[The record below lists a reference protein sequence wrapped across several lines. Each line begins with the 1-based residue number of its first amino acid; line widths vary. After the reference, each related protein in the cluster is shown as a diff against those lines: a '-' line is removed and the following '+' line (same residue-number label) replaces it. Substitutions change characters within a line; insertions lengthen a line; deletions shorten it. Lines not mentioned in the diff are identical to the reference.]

1 MLQKL
6 QRHSRK
12 LKQKREAITYLS
24 YSTCKEYL
32 HVQLLFS
39 LTLNEVQYIPL
50 LKISGVPSLFAFSVR
65 NVTSSNHSIQCC
77 IRNVKLLLD
86 LLGAQ
91 HRVESIRQIVLTKV
105 FYLIAT
111 HSTSSYLLPLSS
123 LARLLENKNPI
134 TILITLPRCDNQ
146 ITFPYHYN
154 LEIKL

>member
-1 MLQKL
+1 M
-6 QRHSRK
+6 QRYKEHRRANITLSHFLLVIDYQRFK
-12 LKQKREAITYLS
+12 VIGGSIINNKKREVTTYLS

-105 FYLIAT
+105 FYLIAA
-111 HSTSSYLLPLSS
+111 HSASSYLLPS
-123 LARLLENKNPI
+123 LLLLVCSKARV
-134 TILITLPRCDNQ
+134 RQ
-146 ITFPYHYN
+146 RF
-154 LEIKL
+154 